1 MSDFA
6 FATDIMQK
14 MNELNKELLGKGVFA
29 HDLYLE
35 VKSFQT
41 KLILFAKQ
49 MSNENFAYFPFQKTQ
64 SVNATSAQR
73 YSGHITSLREE
84 FARRFADF
92 NAMDHEFD
100 LLKSPFS
107 YDVETVADE
116 LEMELIDLQADNAL
130 KSSFEKKP
138 LIKFYESLHSEKIK
152 NVKEV
157 ARKMFVL
164 FASTYICEQTFSSMK
179 INKSKNRSL
188 LTDSNPLA
196 VFRISTSNFE
206 PEVNNVVDACSR
218 LHQSH

>member
-1 MSDFA
+1 
-6 FATDIMQK
+6 
-14 MNELNKELLGKGVFA
+14 
-29 HDLYLE
+29 
-35 VKSFQT
+35 
-41 KLILFAKQ
+41 
-49 MSNENFAYFPFQKTQ
+49 
-64 SVNATSAQR
+64 
-73 YSGHITSLREE
+73 
-84 FARRFADF
+84 
-92 NAMDHEFD
+92 MDHEFD

-152 NVKEV
+152 NVKEF

-196 VFRISTSNFE
+196 VFRISTSSFE